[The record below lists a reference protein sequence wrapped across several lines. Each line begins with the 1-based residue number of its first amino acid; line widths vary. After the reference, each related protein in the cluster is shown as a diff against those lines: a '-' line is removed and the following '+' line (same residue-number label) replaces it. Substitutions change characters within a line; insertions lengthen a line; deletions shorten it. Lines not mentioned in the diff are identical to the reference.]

1 MSQASDSL
9 QPSNQQF
16 GSATKHKTQSNE
28 QERESKRVKAKQG
41 VNMGHQQLAI
51 KAVTVAAA
59 ALIGAGATAQAN
71 DAILD
76 LLVKKGVVTQREA
89 NDIREQADADM
100 AKQVEVNNKTKVA
113 PFLQSMEW
121 AGDMRLRAEYFS
133 FDNAINGPR
142 NTDRMR
148 FRYRLRFGFIAKL
161 QDWASVGVRLA
172 SGNNDAV
179 SSNQTMG
186 GYSSRKNIGIDNA
199 YIAVTPPFAD
209 WLTVTAGKFDS
220 KLMWQPA
227 FASPMVY
234 DSDLCPEGV
243 VEQLTYAFGAQNQ
256 FRLFG
261 NFGQFVLNEVN
272 GTGAAANNNDIYMYE
287 FQVGV
292 EAKTG
297 PVKTTAAV
305 GTYYTQNLGFVNRTT
320 GPQANGEF
328 NTGNSV
334 TGAGNYLDN
343 FHVLYGRGDVAWTI
357 NEKNFLGTPNILTFS
372 GEYLRNCSSAYHAQG
387 LGETGWTGQIA
398 YGQNKKQGQWQL
410 GYQYKRLE
418 ANSTWDAITDS
429 DWGSSGGT
437 DRKGH
442 VFMATY
448 NIRDWWTFG
457 IKTFVTEKISQN
469 GAGTTA
475 GSTTGPDLLRV
486 QVDTVVKF

>member
-1 MSQASDSL
+1 M
-9 QPSNQQF
+9 N
-16 GSATKHKTQSNE
+16 GREE
-28 QERESKRVKAKQG
+28 QKPRREKVRQEKSMTCKQLTTRT
-41 VNMGHQQLAI
+41 VTLA
-51 KAVTVAAA
+51 VA
-59 ALIGAGATAQAN
+59 ALIAVGASLAQAN

-76 LLVKKGVVTQREA
+76 LLVKKGVINQREA

-100 AKQVEVNNKTKVA
+100 AKQMEVNDKTKVA

-133 FDNAINGPR
+133 HDNVINGPR
-142 NTDRMR
+142 NTDRTR
-148 FRYRLRFGFIAKL
+148 FRYRLRFGFVSKL
-161 QDWASVGVRLA
+161 QDWATVGVRLA

-209 WLTVTAGKFDS
+209 WLTVTGGKFDS

-234 DSDLCPEGV
+234 DFDTCPEGV
-243 VEQLTYAFGAQNQ
+243 VEQLSYAFGEQKQ

-272 GTGAAANNNDIYMYE
+272 GTGAAVNNNDVYMYD

-297 PVKTTAAV
+297 PVKTTAVV
-305 GTYYTQNLGFVNRTT
+305 GMYYTQNLGFVNRTT
-320 GPQANGEF
+320 GPIANGEA

-343 FHVLYGRGDVAWTI
+343 FHVLYGRGEVAWTI
-357 NEKNFLGTPNILTFS
+357 NDKTVLGTPNLVTFS
-372 GEYLRNCSSAYHAQG
+372 GEYLRNCSSAYHAAG
-387 LGETGWTGQIA
+387 IGETGWTGQIA

-418 ANSTWDAITDS
+418 ANATWDAMTDS

-442 VFMATY
+442 VFMAAY

-457 IKTFVTEKISQN
+457 IKTFVTEKISN
-469 GAGTTA
+469 TGPTL